1 MISKTINE
9 RRNRI
14 FEQAKAKE
22 EKKGGLKN
30 G

>member
-14 FEQAKAKE
+14 FEQAKSKEAK
-22 EKKGGLKN
+22 KKKCQ
-30 G
+30 

>member
-14 FEQAKAKE
+14 FKQAKAKE
-22 EKKGGLKN
+22 AKKK
-30 G
+30 